1 VSLLPVR
8 WRLTLAFA
16 VVIAVVL
23 VATGLFVHGRLASSL
38 DGSIDRGLRSR
49 ATDIATLAQQSDTAL
64 SESSSEDS
72 APHVPALAQLVNAA
86 GQVTDRTPGLPA
98 RPLLGRSALAQ
109 ARTGQQVMREIRLG
123 DDRVRLIG
131 EAVRAQDQRLIVIVG
146 QSLEDRAR
154 ALDNLAGV
162 LLIGGPAALL
172 LASLAGYLLTGAAL
186 APVEAMRRRAA
197 EISADD
203 LGQRLPGAGGDDEL
217 GRLGRTLNEM
227 LERVD
232 AAVARERTFVADAS
246 HELRSPLAMLRTELE
261 LLGRERPTGAA
272 LQRAVGSAIEE
283 TDRLSHLADDLLLL
297 ARADERRLALD
308 AHAVPAVELLQAAAD
323 RAGDRRVVLDGG
335 DGGDGGTI
343 LADRVRVGQALDNL
357 LANALRYADR
367 EVLLLAQRRDGSVE
381 LHVLDDGPG
390 FPVGFLPRA
399 WERFTRVEAG
409 RTEDGAGL
417 GLAIVRTIAEL
428 HGGRTGA
435 ANRADGGA
443 DVWLELPAALPARST
458 PTATPA
464 IAPPRDPDR
473 AGSRA

>member
-1 VSLLPVR
+1 MSLLPVR

-323 RAGDRRVVLDGG
+323 RAGDRRVVLG
-335 DGGDGGTI
+335 GGDGGTI
-343 LADRVRVGQALDNL
+343 LANRVRVGQALDNL

>member
-23 VATGLFVHGRLASSL
+23 VATGLFVHGRLASNL
-38 DGSIDRGLRSR
+38 DASIDRGLRSR

-64 SESSSEDS
+64 SESSREDS

-109 ARTGQQVMREIRLG
+109 ARTGQRVIREIRLG

-335 DGGDGGTI
+335 DGGTI

>member
-16 VVIAVVL
+16 AVIAVVL
-23 VATGLFVHGRLASSL
+23 VATGLFVHGRLASNL
-38 DGSIDRGLRSR
+38 DASIDRGLRSR

-64 SESSSEDS
+64 SESGREDS

-109 ARTGQQVMREIRLG
+109 ARTGQRVMREIRLG

-146 QSLEDRAR
+146 QSLEDRAG

-323 RAGDRRVVLDGG
+323 RAGDRRVVVDGG
-335 DGGDGGTI
+335 DGATI
-343 LADRVRVGQALDNL
+343 LVDRVRVGQALDNV